1 MKFFEDFF
9 FRNFFCLFF
18 QFRSNAMGAII
29 NKVFGFDFR
38 HLTST
43 FWISTLQVAKL
54 HPIEVGLKQGFILV
68 SNGKKEKIHSYSNST
83 DDYIHKIQKNDVNL
97 REESVALNGGR
108 FSLLMYPAK
117 LRGCVF
123 RFFGS
128 KSIGYWKVWWVAFTQ
143 FAVQQRNNSMTRNST
158 FFQGSELG

>member
-1 MKFFEDFF
+1 M
-9 FRNFFCLFF
+9 
-18 QFRSNAMGAII
+18 
-29 NKVFGFDFR
+29 
-38 HLTST
+38 
-43 FWISTLQVAKL
+43 
-54 HPIEVGLKQGFILV
+54 

-83 DDYIHKIQKNDVNL
+83 DDYIHKIHKNDVDL
-97 REESVALNGGR
+97 REDSVALYGGR

-128 KSIGYWKVWWVAFTQ
+128 KSISYWKVWWVAFTQ

-158 FFQGSELG
+158 FF